1 MVQLLPATNELLKSI
16 EFLSTPSHTLG
27 PSQTLAFL
35 EVAVVHP
42 RSMEAMVGISEEI
55 VVEDDAEDDALDSDR
70 AAIIISRYQ
79 VGIHACF

>member
-1 MVQLLPATNELLKSI
+1 
-16 EFLSTPSHTLG
+16 
-27 PSQTLAFL
+27 
-35 EVAVVHP
+35 
-42 RSMEAMVGISEEI
+42 MEAMVGISEEI